1 LNIATNFRTKPNIEV
16 GYTYSIRDYKTGDVE
31 SKFFTDAPYVRLD
44 AYFSKGFVLNVRYTY
59 NFYRNEQQTL
69 NKYRFLEA
77 DLSFNPQG
85 SKWEFGLSATNL
97 LNDTQI
103 NRDSFNQFSF
113 TTNSYIIQP
122 RFIVFQISYDLT
134 AIGGKNNKKNKN

>member
-1 LNIATNFRTKPNIEV
+1 MSYTPN
-16 GYTYSIRDYKTGDVE
+16 
-31 SKFFTDAPYVRLD
+31 
-44 AYFSKGFVLNVRYTY
+44 
-59 NFYRNEQQTL
+59 
-69 NKYRFLEA
+69 
-77 DLSFNPQG
+77 G

-122 RFIVFQISYDLT
+122 RYIIFQVTYDLT
-134 AIGGKNNKKNKN
+134 AIGGKSDEKK